1 MSAPEFVNVEIPRDR
16 FGRPMI
22 MPPGRSKKRVPY
34 RRTTTFVGCMDD
46 MNGLMKWQAR
56 QVAFG
61 MGQRNDL
68 VVAAAAAN
76 PEDKKKLHE
85 IAEKAKEAAKSS
97 AAADIGTALHSYTER
112 IDRGETL
119 GHVPQP
125 YANDLK
131 AYREATADI
140 EWLGIET
147 FRVHDEWQIAGTAD
161 RIGRFPWSPRPQI
174 FDIKTGTIDYPHKM
188 AMQLAMYARMTPYD
202 IATDTRGSDPEPVDL
217 NYGVIIHLPAGE
229 GRCDLYE
236 IDLMK
241 GWGACLIARKVWNWR
256 AARDLTRLITPGP
269 PPPLPTWES
278 LIASATDLER
288 LREIWQRAKEC
299 GQLTPEIKAL
309 AKSRS
314 EELAA

>member
-1 MSAPEFVNVEIPRDR
+1 MTTAELLNVEIPRDR

-22 MPPGRSKKRVPY
+22 MPPGRSKKRLPY

-56 QVAFG
+56 QVALG

-68 VVAAAAAN
+68 VLAAAAAN
-76 PEDKKKLHE
+76 PDDKKTLHD

-97 AAADIGTALHSYTER
+97 AAADIGTALHSFTER
-112 IDRGETL
+112 IDRGQPL
-119 GHVPQP
+119 GHVPQE
-125 YANDLK
+125 YQADLD
-131 AYREATADI
+131 AYRQATEQI

-174 FDIKTGTIDYPHKM
+174 FDIKTGGIDYPHKM

-202 IATDTRGSDPEPVDL
+202 IPTDTRTADPEPLDL
-217 NYGVIIHLPAGE
+217 NYGVIIHLPASQ

-236 IDLMK
+236 IDIAK
-241 GWGACLIARKVWNWR
+241 GWGACLIARQVWSWR
-256 AARDLTRLITPGP
+256 GTRELTKLVTPEP
-269 PPPLPTWES
+269 PKPMATWES
-278 LIASATDLER
+278 HIANARNLDDLRLIWA
-288 LREIWQRAKEC
+288 QAKEC
-299 GQLTPEIKAL
+299 GQLTPDVKAL
-309 AKSRS
+309 AKARS